1 MKELNNVPL
10 HFNKLFPNH
19 YHRELTSLMSSFAVK
34 PPLVVINTTGIV
46 SLIKMF
52 FFFRD
57 LDDEFIARFPHMD
70 FFPCSGKGS

>member
-1 MKELNNVPL
+1 
-10 HFNKLFPNH
+10 
-19 YHRELTSLMSSFAVK
+19 
-34 PPLVVINTTGIV
+34 
-46 SLIKMF
+46 MF